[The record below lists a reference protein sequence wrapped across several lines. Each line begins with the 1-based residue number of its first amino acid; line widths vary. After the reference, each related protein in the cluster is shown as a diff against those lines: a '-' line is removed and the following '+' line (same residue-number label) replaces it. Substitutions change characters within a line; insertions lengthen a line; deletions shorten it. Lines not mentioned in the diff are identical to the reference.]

1 MTASLET
8 LVIAAYVF
16 ADSLRIPRPG
26 PDGRITD
33 AELIALAVAQAAMGE
48 CSDRKFLGMIAY
60 RLPGWFSHLPDQS
73 QYNRRL
79 RRLTPRITAVQLAV
93 AELVAE
99 GEIRLAD
106 GTLISCA
113 NYPGCA
119 SKSHFAG
126 DASYG
131 YSPSHSQ
138 FIWGMRL
145 VVVSD
150 LKGVPVGYDLVGPK
164 TGQEREAVVELACG
178 QPTSILFCDKGLWG
192 RELKSTL
199 ELLGVELI
207 TPERHRLGERPPAEL
222 EKARI
227 RLVIESV
234 FANLKRQMRLGEHLA
249 KTVAGLV
256 QRIAQR
262 LLALTLGIFCNLL
275 AGRPAR
281 SRPPTDVNPPA
292 P

>member
-8 LVIAAYVF
+8 LVIAAYIF
-16 ADSLRIPRPG
+16 ADSIPIPRPG
-26 PDGRITD
+26 PRGKITD

-48 CSDRKFLGMIAY
+48 SSDRKFLGMIGY
-60 RLPGWFSHLPDQS
+60 RLSGWFPHLPDQS

-79 RRLTPRITAVQLAV
+79 RRLVPQITAVQLAV

-99 GEIRLAD
+99 GRVRLAD

-119 SKSHFAG
+119 SRSHFAG
-126 DASYG
+126 AAAYG
-131 YSPSHSQ
+131 YSPSKSQ

-145 VVVSD
+145 VLVSD

-164 TGQEREAVVELACG
+164 TGEEREAVVGLACG
-178 QPTSILFCDKGLWG
+178 QPDSVLFCDKGLWG
-192 RELKSTL
+192 RELDSTL
-199 ELLGVELI
+199 ELIDVELI
-207 TPERHRLGERPPAEL
+207 TPGRHRLGERPPAEV

-234 FANLKRQMRLGEHLA
+234 FANLKRQMRLTDHLA
-249 KTVAGLV
+249 KTVPGLV

-262 LLALTLGIFCNLL
+262 LLALTLGIYCNLL

-281 SRPPTDVNPPA
+281 ALVAYDGR
-292 P
+292 

>member
-281 SRPPTDVNPPA
+281 ALVAYDGR
-292 P
+292 

>member
-8 LVIAAYVF
+8 LVVAAYVF
-16 ADSLRIPRPG
+16 ADSLWIPRPG
-26 PDGRITD
+26 PEGKITD

-48 CSDRKFLGMIAY
+48 SSDRKFLGLIAY
-60 RLPGWFSHLPDQS
+60 RLQGWFPHLPDQS

-79 RRLTPRITAVQLAV
+79 RRLVPQITEVQLAV
-93 AELVAE
+93 AALVAE
-99 GEIRLAD
+99 GRVRLGD

-126 DASYG
+126 TASYG

-145 VVVSD
+145 VVLSD
-150 LKGVPVGYDLVGPK
+150 HKGVPVGYDLVGPK
-164 TGQEREAVVELACG
+164 TGQERATVLELACG
-178 QPTSILFCDKGLWG
+178 QPGSLLFCDKGLWG
-192 RELKSTL
+192 RELDSML
-199 ELLGVELI
+199 ELTEVKLI
-207 TPERHRLGERPPAEL
+207 TPERHRLGDRPPVEV

-234 FANLKRQMRLGEHLA
+234 FANLKRQMRLGDHLA
-249 KTVAGLV
+249 KTVPGLV
-256 QRIAQR
+256 QRVAQR

-281 SRPPTDVNPPA
+281 ALVAYDGR
-292 P
+292 

>member
-16 ADSLRIPRPG
+16 AESARIPRPG
-26 PDGRITD
+26 PAGKITD
-33 AELIALAVAQAAMGE
+33 AELVALAVAQAAMGE

-60 RLPGWFSHLPDQS
+60 RLPGWFPHLPDQT

-79 RRLTPRITAVQLAV
+79 RRLVPQITAAQMAV
-93 AELVAE
+93 AELIAE
-99 GEIRLAD
+99 GRIRLAD

-119 SKSHFAG
+119 SHSHFAG
-126 DASYG
+126 DAAYG
-131 YSPSHSQ
+131 YSPSHSK
-138 FIWGMRL
+138 FVWGMRL
-145 VVVSD
+145 VLVSD

-164 TGQEREAVVELACG
+164 TGQERQAVVDLACG
-178 QPTSILFCDKGLWG
+178 QPGTILFADKGLWG
-192 RELKSTL
+192 RELDSML
-199 ELLGVELI
+199 ELTGVELI

-234 FANLKRQMRLGEHLA
+234 FANLKGQMRLGQHLA
-249 KTVAGLV
+249 KTVGGLV

-281 SRPPTDVNPPA
+281 ALVAYDGR
-292 P
+292 

>member
-8 LVIAAYVF
+8 LVVAAYVF

-26 PDGRITD
+26 PAGKTTD
-33 AELIALAVAQAAMGE
+33 AELIALSVAQAAMGIS
-48 CSDRKFLGMIAY
+48 SDRQFLGLIAKV
-60 RLPGWFSHLPDQS
+60 LPGFFPDLPCQS

-79 RRLTPRITAVQLAV
+79 GRLTPWITTVQLGV

-99 GEIRLAD
+99 GRVRLAD
-106 GTLISCA
+106 GTLIGCA

-126 DASYG
+126 AAAYG
-131 YSPSHSQ
+131 YSPSKSQ

-145 VVVSD
+145 VLIAD
-150 LKGVPVGYDLVGPK
+150 QKGVPLGYDLVDPK
-164 TGQEREAVVELACG
+164 TGAERDSVLDLAAAH
-178 QPTSILFCDKGLWG
+178 PESLLLCDGGFWGAEYERSMGLI
-192 RELKSTL
+192 E
-199 ELLGVELI
+199 VELI
-207 TPERHRLGERPPAEL
+207 TPEKHRLGERPPSEQ

-234 FANLKRQMRLGEHLA
+234 FSNLKRQMRLTDHLA
-249 KTVAGLV
+249 KTLPGLV

-262 LLALTLGIFCNLL
+262 LLALTLGILCNLL

-281 SRPPTDVNPPA
+281 ALVAYDGR
-292 P
+292 

>member
-16 ADSLRIPRPG
+16 AESLRNPRPG
-26 PDGRITD
+26 PDGNTTD

-48 CSDRKFLGMIAY
+48 SSDRKFLGMVAY
-60 RLPGWFSHLPDQS
+60 RLPGWFPRLPDQP

-79 RRLTPRITAVQLAV
+79 RRLVPQITAAQLAV
-93 AELVAE
+93 AGLVAE
-99 GEIRLAD
+99 GRIRLAD
-106 GTLISCA
+106 GTLLSCA

-119 SKSHFAG
+119 SRSHFAG
-126 DASYG
+126 EAAYG
-131 YSPSHSQ
+131 YSPSKSQ
-138 FIWGMRL
+138 FVWGMRL
-145 VVVSD
+145 VLVSD
-150 LKGVPVGYDLVGPK
+150 PKGVPVGYDLVGPK
-164 TGQEREAVVELACG
+164 TGEERQALIDLACG
-178 QPTSILFCDKGLWG
+178 QPGAILFADKGLWG
-192 RELKSTL
+192 REL
-199 ELLGVELI
+199 EGMLGLTGVRLI
-207 TPERHRLGERPPAEL
+207 TPERHRLGERPPAEV

-234 FANLKRQMRLGEHLA
+234 FANLKGQMRLDDHLA
-249 KTVAGLV
+249 KTVGGLV

-281 SRPPTDVNPPA
+281 ALVAYDGR
-292 P
+292 

>member
-8 LVIAAYVF
+8 LVVAAYVF
-16 ADSLRIPRPG
+16 AHSLRIPRPG
-26 PDGRITD
+26 PEGKITD

-48 CSDRKFLGMIAY
+48 CSDRKFLGLIAY
-60 RLPGWFSHLPDQS
+60 RLWGWFPHLPDQS

-79 RRLTPRITAVQLAV
+79 RRLVPQITQVQLAV
-93 AELVAE
+93 AELIAE
-99 GEIRLAD
+99 GQVRLAD

-113 NYPGCA
+113 NYPGCT
-119 SKSHFAG
+119 SKSYFAG
-126 DASYG
+126 AASYG

-145 VVVSD
+145 VLVSD
-150 LKGVPVGYDLVGPK
+150 AKGVPVGYDLVGPK
-164 TGQEREAVVELACG
+164 TGQERASVIDLAAA
-178 QPTSILFCDKGLWG
+178 QTKSILFCDKGLWG
-192 RELKSTL
+192 RELERML
-199 ELLGVELI
+199 ELTDVALI
-207 TPERHRLGERPPAEL
+207 TPERHRLGQRPPAEL

-234 FANLKRQMRLGEHLA
+234 FSNLKRQMRLGDHLA
-249 KTVAGLV
+249 KTLAGLV

-275 AGRPAR
+275 AARPAR
-281 SRPPTDVNPPA
+281 ALAAYDGR
-292 P
+292 

>member
-16 ADSLRIPRPG
+16 AASLPIPRPG
-26 PDGRITD
+26 PEGKITD

-48 CSDRKFLGMIAY
+48 SSDRKFLGMIGY
-60 RLPGWFSHLPDQS
+60 RLWGWFPHLPDQS

-79 RRLTPRITAVQLAV
+79 RRLVPQISAVQLAV

-99 GEIRLAD
+99 GRVRLAD

-119 SKSHFAG
+119 SRSHFAG
-126 DASYG
+126 AAAYG
-131 YSPSHSQ
+131 YSPSKSQ

-145 VVVSD
+145 VLLSD
-150 LKGVPVGYDLVGPK
+150 WKGVPVGYDLVGPK
-164 TGQEREAVVELACG
+164 TGEERESVLCLAAAHPESLLFADGGFWGAEYERSMDLVE
-178 QPTSILFCDKGLWG
+178 
-192 RELKSTL
+192 
-199 ELLGVELI
+199 VELI
-207 TPERHRLGERPPAEL
+207 TPERHKLGERPPCEQ

-234 FANLKRQMRLGEHLA
+234 FSNLKRQMRLSDHLA
-249 KTVAGLV
+249 KTVPGLV

-262 LLALTLGIFCNLL
+262 LLALTLGIYCNLL

-281 SRPPTDVNPPA
+281 ALVDYDGR
-292 P
+292 

>member
-8 LVIAAYVF
+8 LVVAAYVF
-16 ADSLRIPRPG
+16 AHALPNPRPG
-26 PDGRITD
+26 PEGKITD
-33 AELIALAVAQAAMGE
+33 AELVALAVAQAAMGE
-48 CSDRKFLGMIAY
+48 PSDRKFLGMIGY
-60 RLPGWFSHLPDQS
+60 RLEGWFPHLPDQT

-79 RRLTPRITAVQLAV
+79 RRLVPQITAAQLAV
-93 AELVAE
+93 AELIAE
-99 GEIRLAD
+99 GRVRLAD

-119 SKSHFAG
+119 RHSHFAG
-126 DASYG
+126 AAGYG
-131 YSPSHSQ
+131 YSPSKSQ

-145 VVVSD
+145 VLVSD
-150 LKGVPVGYDLVGPK
+150 AKGVPVGYELVGPK

-178 QPTSILFCDKGLWG
+178 QPGAILFCDKGLWG
-192 RELKSTL
+192 RELDRML
-199 ELLGVELI
+199 ELTEVELI
-207 TPERHRLGERPPAEL
+207 TPERHRLGERPPAEV

-234 FANLKRQMRLGEHLA
+234 FANLKCQMRLGEHLA
-249 KTVAGLV
+249 KTVGGLA

-281 SRPPTDVNPPA
+281 ALVAYDGR
-292 P
+292 

>member
-8 LVIAAYVF
+8 LVVAAYVF
-16 ADSLRIPRPG
+16 AHSLRIPRPG
-26 PDGRITD
+26 PEGKITD

-48 CSDRKFLGMIAY
+48 CSDRKFLGLIAY
-60 RLPGWFSHLPDQS
+60 RLRGWFPHLPDQS

-79 RRLTPRITAVQLAV
+79 RRLVPQITDVQLSV
-93 AELVAE
+93 AALVAE
-99 GEIRLAD
+99 GQVRLAD

-126 DASYG
+126 AASYG

-138 FIWGMRL
+138 FVWGMRL
-145 VVVSD
+145 VVISD
-150 LKGVPVGYDLVGPK
+150 VKGVPVGYDLVGPK
-164 TGQEREAVVELACG
+164 TGQERESVVELASAQSG
-178 QPTSILFCDKGLWG
+178 SILFADKGLWG
-192 RELKSTL
+192 RELQRML
-199 ELLGVELI
+199 ELTDVALI
-207 TPERHRLGERPPAEL
+207 TPERHRLGQRPPAEL
-222 EKARI
+222 DKARI

-234 FANLKRQMRLGEHLA
+234 FANLKRQMRLGDHLA
-249 KTVAGLV
+249 KTLAGLA

-275 AGRPAR
+275 ARRPAR
-281 SRPPTDVNPPA
+281 ALVAYDGR
-292 P
+292 